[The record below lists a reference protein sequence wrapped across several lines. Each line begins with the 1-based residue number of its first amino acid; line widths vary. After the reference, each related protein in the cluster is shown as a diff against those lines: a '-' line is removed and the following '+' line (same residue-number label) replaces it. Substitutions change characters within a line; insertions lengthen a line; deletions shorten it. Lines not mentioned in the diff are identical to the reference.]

1 MSNMS
6 YCRWENTLS
15 DLEDCVESFHEGVA
29 NRDEARARRRLVE
42 VAQELLDLYQNDRQ
56 MVDGEELN
64 AEGRGCEGE
73 EEESEEAATEEQE
86 G

>member
-29 NRDEARARRRLVE
+29 NRDEAHARLRMMA
-42 VAQELLDLYQNDRQ
+42 VAEELLALYRSDRE
-56 MVDGEELN
+56 MVDGKELN
-64 AEGRGCEGE
+64 AEGRAESEDE
-73 EEESEEAATEEQE
+73 EEVESEEEVE

>member
-15 DLEDCVESFHEGVA
+15 DLEDCVESFHDGVA
-29 NRDEARARRRLVE
+29 NRDEASARKRMMA
-42 VAQELLDLYQNDRQ
+42 VAEELLSLYRSERE
-56 MVDGEELN
+56 MVDGKELN
-64 AEGRGCEGE
+64 AEGRGCEDE
-73 EEESEEAATEEQE
+73 EEVESE

>member
-29 NRDEARARRRLVE
+29 NRDEAVARKRMMA
-42 VAQELLDLYQNDRQ
+42 VAEELLSLYRSDRE
-56 MVDGEELN
+56 MVDGKELN
-64 AEGRGCEGE
+64 AEGRQYEDE
-73 EEESEEAATEEQE
+73 EEAESEEEVE

>member
-29 NRDEARARRRLVE
+29 NRDEARARLRMMA
-42 VAQELLDLYQNDRQ
+42 VAEELLSLYRSERE
-56 MVDGEELN
+56 MVDGRELN
-64 AEGRGCEGE
+64 AEGRGESE
-73 EEESEEAATEEQE
+73 EEEEVESEEEVE

>member
-15 DLEDCVESFHEGVA
+15 DLEDCVESFHNGVA
-29 NRDEARARRRLVE
+29 NRDEASARKRMMA
-42 VAQELLDLYQNDRQ
+42 VAEELLSLYRSEME
-56 MVDGEELN
+56 MVDGKELN
-64 AEGRGCEGE
+64 AEGRGCEDE
-73 EEESEEAATEEQE
+73 EEVESE

>member
-29 NRDEARARRRLVE
+29 NRDEARARLRMMA
-42 VAQELLDLYQNDRQ
+42 VAEELLSLYRSERE
-56 MVDGEELN
+56 MVDGRELN
-64 AEGRGCEGE
+64 AEGRGESEDE
-73 EEESEEAATEEQE
+73 EEVESEEEVE

>member
-1 MSNMS
+1 MS

-29 NRDEARARRRLVE
+29 NRDEARARLRMMA
-42 VAQELLDLYQNDRQ
+42 VAEELLSLYRSDRE
-56 MVDGEELN
+56 MVDGKELN
-64 AEGRGCEGE
+64 AEGRGESEDE
-73 EEESEEAATEEQE
+73 EEVESEEEVE

>member
-29 NRDEARARRRLVE
+29 NRDEASARQRMMA
-42 VAQELLDLYQNDRQ
+42 VAEELLSLYRSERE
-56 MVDGEELN
+56 MVDGRELN
-64 AEGRGCEGE
+64 AEGRGCEDE
-73 EEESEEAATEEQE
+73 EEVESE

>member
-1 MSNMS
+1 MS

-29 NRDEARARRRLVE
+29 NRDEAVARKRMMA
-42 VAQELLDLYQNDRQ
+42 VAEELLSLYRSDRE
-56 MVDGEELN
+56 MVDGKELN
-64 AEGRGCEGE
+64 AEGRQYEDE
-73 EEESEEAATEEQE
+73 EEAESEEEVE

>member
-29 NRDEARARRRLVE
+29 NRDEAHARLRMMA
-42 VAQELLDLYQNDRQ
+42 VAEELLALYRSDRE
-56 MVDGEELN
+56 MVDGKELN
-64 AEGRGCEGE
+64 AEGRGYEDEDGE
-73 EEESEEAATEEQE
+73 EVESEEEVE

>member
-29 NRDEARARRRLVE
+29 NRDEASARQRMMA
-42 VAQELLDLYQNDRQ
+42 VAEELLSLYRSERE
-56 MVDGEELN
+56 MVDGKELN
-64 AEGRGCEGE
+64 AEGRGCEDE
-73 EEESEEAATEEQE
+73 EEVESE

>member
-1 MSNMS
+1 MS

-29 NRDEARARRRLVE
+29 NRDEARARLRMMA
-42 VAQELLDLYQNDRQ
+42 VAEELLSLYRSERE
-56 MVDGEELN
+56 MVDGRELN
-64 AEGRGCEGE
+64 AEGRGESE
-73 EEESEEAATEEQE
+73 EEEEVESEEEVE

>member
-1 MSNMS
+1 MS

-29 NRDEARARRRLVE
+29 NRDEAHARRRMMA
-42 VAQELLDLYQNDRQ
+42 VAEELLALYRSDRE
-56 MVDGEELN
+56 MVDGKELN
-64 AEGRGCEGE
+64 AEGRAESEDE
-73 EEESEEAATEEQE
+73 EEVESEEEVE

>member
-29 NRDEARARRRLVE
+29 NRDEARARLRMMALAE
-42 VAQELLDLYQNDRQ
+42 ELLSLYRSESE
-56 MVDGEELN
+56 MVDGMELN
-64 AEGRGCEGE
+64 AEGRGEDE
-73 EEESEEAATEEQE
+73 EEVESEEEVE

>member
-29 NRDEARARRRLVE
+29 NRDEARARQRMME
-42 VAQELLDLYQNDRQ
+42 VAEELLALYRSDRE
-56 MVDGEELN
+56 MVDGRELN
-64 AEGRGCEGE
+64 AEGRGESEDE
-73 EEESEEAATEEQE
+73 EEVESEEEVE

>member
-29 NRDEARARRRLVE
+29 NRDEAQARLRMMA
-42 VAQELLDLYQNDRQ
+42 VAEELLALYRSDRE
-56 MVDGEELN
+56 MVDGKELN
-64 AEGRGCEGE
+64 AEGRGEDEDGE
-73 EEESEEAATEEQE
+73 EVESEEEVE

>member
-1 MSNMS
+1 MS

-29 NRDEARARRRLVE
+29 NRDEASARQRMMA
-42 VAQELLDLYQNDRQ
+42 VAEELLSLYRSERE
-56 MVDGEELN
+56 MVDGKELN
-64 AEGRGCEGE
+64 AEGRGCEDE
-73 EEESEEAATEEQE
+73 EEVESE

>member
-15 DLEDCVESFHEGVA
+15 DLEDCVESFHDGVA
-29 NRDEARARRRLVE
+29 NRDEASARQRMMA
-42 VAQELLDLYQNDRQ
+42 VAEELLSLYRSERE
-56 MVDGEELN
+56 MVDGRELN
-64 AEGRGCEGE
+64 AEGRGCEDE
-73 EEESEEAATEEQE
+73 EEVESE

>member
-15 DLEDCVESFHEGVA
+15 DLEDCYESWDEGVA
-29 NRDEARARRRLVE
+29 NKDEARARKRLIALAE
-42 VAQELLDLYQNDRQ
+42 ELLSLARRDSD
-56 MVDGEELN
+56 MVEGLELN
-64 AEGRGCEGE
+64 EEGRQYEADE
-73 EEESEEAATEEQE
+73 EEEEVESE

>member
-29 NRDEARARRRLVE
+29 NRDEARARLRMMALAE
-42 VAQELLDLYQNDRQ
+42 ELLSLYRSESE
-56 MVDGEELN
+56 MVDGMELN
-64 AEGRGCEGE
+64 AEGRGE
-73 EEESEEAATEEQE
+73 EEVESEEEVE

>member
-29 NRDEARARRRLVE
+29 NRDEACARKRMMA
-42 VAQELLDLYQNDRQ
+42 VAEELLSLYRSDRE
-56 MVDGEELN
+56 MVDGKELN
-64 AEGRGCEGE
+64 AEGRGESEDE
-73 EEESEEAATEEQE
+73 EEVESEEEVE